1 MIIIKSSPLCV
12 FVCLCFENFSFK
24 SFFFFKK
31 KKKDVWLKKKRK
43 TQKVN
48 KTGFLEGAK
57 KVPRGKGG

>member
-1 MIIIKSSPLCV
+1 MCL
-12 FVCLCFENFSFK
+12 FVCVLKNFSFK
-24 SFFFFKK
+24 SFFSLKT